1 MNIKKNQVKR
11 IFEICV
17 VNDKNNFVYDI
28 CCIIKLGTNIHRIM
42 RNLRNTIEYTD
53 PEFVKIKDV
62 PEFITRNHDKI
73 APTTLGLLEHYLK
86 RY

>member
-1 MNIKKNQVKR
+1 
-11 IFEICV
+11 
-17 VNDKNNFVYDI
+17 
-28 CCIIKLGTNIHRIM
+28 M